1 MKTVA
6 NSTKSAYPSYN
17 QADFFDGT
25 AARKIEHGARI
36 ISIDRR
42 SVRTSGAIA
51 QETSRLS
58 ERDARA
64 CASHVQSASTATFR
78 DDFAFSVRAL
88 GAFELLDPSSETV
101 ADHTLIKAAPSFSK
115 LTAAGFLAFLA
126 TLFIIVISLNLG
138 PPSLLLHYATAR
150 RCVRDKHCD
159 NAFSRMLNC

>member
-6 NSTKSAYPSYN
+6 NSTKSAYPLYD

-51 QETSRLS
+51 QETSRRN
-58 ERDARA
+58 ERGARA
-64 CASHVQSASTATFR
+64 CTSHVQSASTATFR
-78 DDFAFSVRAL
+78 DDFAFSVHAL

-101 ADHTLIKAAPSFSK
+101 ADHTLIKAVPSFLK

-126 TLFIIVISLNLG
+126 TLFIIVI
-138 PPSLLLHYATAR
+138 
-150 RCVRDKHCD
+150 
-159 NAFSRMLNC
+159 

>member
-51 QETSRLS
+51 QETSLS
-58 ERDARA
+58 ERGARA
-64 CASHVQSASTATFR
+64 CASHAQSASTATFR

-126 TLFIIVISLNLG
+126 TLFIIVI
-138 PPSLLLHYATAR
+138 
-150 RCVRDKHCD
+150 
-159 NAFSRMLNC
+159 

>member
-1 MKTVA
+1 METVV
-6 NSTKSAYPSYN
+6 NSAKPAYPSYD

-36 ISIDRR
+36 IPVDRR
-42 SVRTSGAIA
+42 SDHASEAIA
-51 QETSRLS
+51 QGVTRRS

-126 TLFIIVISLNLG
+126 TLFIIVI
-138 PPSLLLHYATAR
+138 
-150 RCVRDKHCD
+150 
-159 NAFSRMLNC
+159 

>member
-6 NSTKSAYPSYN
+6 NSTKSAYPSYD

-42 SVRTSGAIA
+42 SVHTSGAIA
-51 QETSRLS
+51 QETSRRS
-58 ERDARA
+58 ERGAARA
-64 CASHVQSASTATFR
+64 PLMFQSASTATFR

-101 ADHTLIKAAPSFSK
+101 VDHMLVKAAPSFSK

-126 TLFIIVISLNLG
+126 TLFIIVI
-138 PPSLLLHYATAR
+138 
-150 RCVRDKHCD
+150 
-159 NAFSRMLNC
+159 

>member
-6 NSTKSAYPSYN
+6 NSTKSAYPSYD

-42 SVRTSGAIA
+42 SVHASGTIA
-51 QETSRLS
+51 QGATRRS
-58 ERDARA
+58 EGDARA

-78 DDFAFSVRAL
+78 DDLAFSVRAL

-101 ADHTLIKAAPSFSK
+101 ADHTLIKTASSFSK

-126 TLFIIVISLNLG
+126 TLFIIVI
-138 PPSLLLHYATAR
+138 
-150 RCVRDKHCD
+150 
-159 NAFSRMLNC
+159 

>member
-42 SVRTSGAIA
+42 SV
-51 QETSRLS
+51 
-58 ERDARA
+58 
-64 CASHVQSASTATFR
+64 
-78 DDFAFSVRAL
+78 DDLAFSVRAL

-101 ADHTLIKAAPSFSK
+101 ADHTLIKAAPSFLK

-126 TLFIIVISLNLG
+126 TLFIIVI
-138 PPSLLLHYATAR
+138 
-150 RCVRDKHCD
+150 
-159 NAFSRMLNC
+159 

>member
-6 NSTKSAYPSYN
+6 SSAKSAYPSYD

-42 SVRTSGAIA
+42 SVHASGAIA
-51 QETSRLS
+51 QGATRRS
-58 ERDARA
+58 EGDARA
-64 CASHVQSASTATFR
+64 CASHVQSASTAMFR
-78 DDFAFSVRAL
+78 DDLAFSVRAL

-126 TLFIIVISLNLG
+126 TLFIIVI
-138 PPSLLLHYATAR
+138 
-150 RCVRDKHCD
+150 
-159 NAFSRMLNC
+159 

>member
-6 NSTKSAYPSYN
+6 NSTKSAYPSYD

-51 QETSRLS
+51 QETSRRS
-58 ERDARA
+58 ERGARA
-64 CASHVQSASTATFR
+64 PHVQSASTATFR

-101 ADHTLIKAAPSFSK
+101 ADYTLIKAVPSFSK

-126 TLFIIVISLNLG
+126 TLFIILI
-138 PPSLLLHYATAR
+138 
-150 RCVRDKHCD
+150 
-159 NAFSRMLNC
+159 

>member
-6 NSTKSAYPSYN
+6 NSAKSAYPSYD

-42 SVRTSGAIA
+42 SVRMSGAIT
-51 QETSRLS
+51 QETSRLN
-58 ERDARA
+58 ERDARV

-101 ADHTLIKAAPSFSK
+101 ADHTLIKAASSFSK

-126 TLFIIVISLNLG
+126 TLFIIVI
-138 PPSLLLHYATAR
+138 
-150 RCVRDKHCD
+150 
-159 NAFSRMLNC
+159 

>member
-51 QETSRLS
+51 QETSLS

-64 CASHVQSASTATFR
+64 CASHAQSASTATFR

-88 GAFELLDPSSETV
+88 GAFELLDQSSETV

-126 TLFIIVISLNLG
+126 TLFIIVI
-138 PPSLLLHYATAR
+138 
-150 RCVRDKHCD
+150 
-159 NAFSRMLNC
+159 

>member
-6 NSTKSAYPSYN
+6 NSTKSAYPSYD

-36 ISIDRR
+36 IPVDRR
-42 SVRTSGAIA
+42 SDHASGAIA
-51 QETSRLS
+51 QGVTRRS
-58 ERDARA
+58 EG
-64 CASHVQSASTATFR
+64 ASHVQSASTATFR

-126 TLFIIVISLNLG
+126 TLFIIVI
-138 PPSLLLHYATAR
+138 
-150 RCVRDKHCD
+150 
-159 NAFSRMLNC
+159 

>member
-6 NSTKSAYPSYN
+6 NSTKSAYPLYD

-51 QETSRLS
+51 QETSRRS
-58 ERDARA
+58 ERGARA
-64 CASHVQSASTATFR
+64 CAPHVQSASTATFR

-101 ADHTLIKAAPSFSK
+101 ADHTLIKAVPSFLK

-126 TLFIIVISLNLG
+126 TLFIIVI
-138 PPSLLLHYATAR
+138 
-150 RCVRDKHCD
+150 
-159 NAFSRMLNC
+159 

>member
-42 SVRTSGAIA
+42 SVHTSGAIA
-51 QETSRLS
+51 QETSRRS
-58 ERDARA
+58 ERGARA
-64 CASHVQSASTATFR
+64 CSSHVQSASTATFR

-101 ADHTLIKAAPSFSK
+101 ADHALVEAVPSFSK

-126 TLFIIVISLNLG
+126 TLFIIVI
-138 PPSLLLHYATAR
+138 
-150 RCVRDKHCD
+150 
-159 NAFSRMLNC
+159 

>member
-51 QETSRLS
+51 QETSLS

-64 CASHVQSASTATFR
+64 CASHAQSASTATFR

-101 ADHTLIKAAPSFSK
+101 ADHALIKAVPSFSK

-126 TLFIIVISLNLG
+126 TLFIIVI
-138 PPSLLLHYATAR
+138 
-150 RCVRDKHCD
+150 
-159 NAFSRMLNC
+159 

>member
-1 MKTVA
+1 MITVA
-6 NSTKSAYPSYN
+6 NSTKSAYPSYD

-101 ADHTLIKAAPSFSK
+101 ADHTFDHTLIKAAPSFSK

-126 TLFIIVISLNLG
+126 TLFIIVI
-138 PPSLLLHYATAR
+138 
-150 RCVRDKHCD
+150 
-159 NAFSRMLNC
+159 